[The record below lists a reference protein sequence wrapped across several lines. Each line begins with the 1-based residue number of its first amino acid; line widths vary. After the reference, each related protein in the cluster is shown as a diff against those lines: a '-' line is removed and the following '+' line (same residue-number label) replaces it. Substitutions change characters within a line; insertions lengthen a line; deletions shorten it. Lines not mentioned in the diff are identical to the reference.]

1 MSTLADTL
9 DAIDAALLPLAP
21 GLILAPGNHGAQA
34 APSFPATALARKPS
48 PGVIAPVIVYTV
60 DAPSTNNRNLDREGI
75 APHVMVEHEIILTL
89 TAPVNTTDSAGSR
102 RALLTAEEAVIAALY
117 AADFARLHRLTFTR
131 SSRAARPA
139 QGSALVAVLT
149 FNQRP

>member
-9 DAIDAALLPLAP
+9 DAIDAALSGLAP

-34 APSFPATALARKPS
+34 APSFPATAQARKPS
-48 PGVIAPVIVYTV
+48 PGVTAPVIVYTV

-75 APHVMVEHEIILTL
+75 APHVMVEHEITLTL

>member
-34 APSFPATALARKPS
+34 APSFPATAL
-48 PGVIAPVIVYTV
+48 
-60 DAPSTNNRNLDREGI
+60 
-75 APHVMVEHEIILTL
+75 

-117 AADFARLHRLTFTR
+117 ARDFARVHRLTFTG
-131 SSRAARPA
+131 SRRAVA
-139 QGSALVAVLT
+139 QGQGAQLLTVLT
-149 FNQRP
+149 FTQRP

>member
-60 DAPSTNNRNLDREGI
+60 DAPLTLNRGLDREGCD
-75 APHVMVEHEIILTL
+75 PRPMVEHEIILTL

-117 AADFARLHRLTFTR
+117 ARDFARIHRLTFTG
-131 SSRAARPA
+131 SRRAVA
-139 QGSALVAVLT
+139 QGQGAQLLTVLT
-149 FNQRP
+149 FTQRP

>member
-9 DAIDAALLPLAP
+9 DAIDAALSGLAP

-34 APSFPATALARKPS
+34 APSFPANALGRKPS
-48 PGVIAPVIVYTV
+48 PGVIAPVTVYTV
-60 DAPSTNNRNLDREGI
+60 DAPSTNNRGLDREGI

-89 TAPVNTTDSAGSR
+89 TTPVKVNAAAESR

-117 AADFARLHRLTFTR
+117 ARDFARVHRLTFTR
-131 SSRAARPA
+131 SSRAVA
-139 QGSALVAVLT
+139 QGQGAQLLTVLT
-149 FNQRP
+149 FTQRP

>member
-34 APSFPATALARKPS
+34 APSFPATAFGGKPS

-117 AADFARLHRLTFTR
+117 ARDFARIHRLTFTG
-131 SSRAARPA
+131 SRRAVA
-139 QGSALVAVLT
+139 QGQGAQLLTVLT
-149 FNQRP
+149 FTQRP